1 MKGPIIL
8 CHTKRA
14 QYAVEND
21 IRYEL
26 NPTLVLKLKQYLKA
40 RSRNKET
47 DVVSRWVANLPEAIQ
62 KEIRVLPF
70 HGMVA

>member
-8 CHTKRA
+8 CSTKRS

-26 NPTLVLKLKQYLKA
+26 NPSLVLKLKQYLKG
-40 RSRNKET
+40 SRKQET
-47 DVVSRWVANLPEAIQ
+47 DVVSKWVANLPEAVQ
-62 KEIRVLPF
+62 KQIRVFPF
-70 HGMVA
+70 HSMVA